1 MRIIHIINSLESGGA
16 EKLVLDTLP
25 LYNKKGVKVDLLVLN
40 GVDYP
45 FMKALK
51 ASACCSIFSLGF
63 RSRYNPIHIFKI
75 IPFLKSYDVAHVH
88 LFPAQ
93 YWVVLAKLVSGSKI
107 KLVYTEHSTSSRRV
121 RSRIFKNIDPFFY
134 KHYQKI
140 VCITEEV
147 CDVVKKQTGLMD
159 LNIEVI
165 NNGVSINTFKNSI
178 ATDKNDFFPNSEV
191 GLKTIIQ
198 VSSFKEPKDQ
208 ATLIRSLSY
217 LPNNVKLLLVGEGI
231 LQQQCKELAIELKVD
246 DRVLFL
252 GIRTD
257 VPQLLKM
264 ADIVVLSSN
273 YEGFSLASIEGMA
286 SGKPLIASD
295 VDCLTTI
302 VKNAGILFKPGDA
315 KELSSYIDKLCTNNI
330 YYQDVASQCKQRAEQ
345 YDIKFMVDKHIELYS
360 GLYKL

>member
-1 MRIIHIINSLESGGA
+1 MRIVHIINSLESGGA

-25 LYNKKGVKVDLLVLN
+25 LYNKRGVKVDLLVLN

-75 IPFLKSYDVAHVH
+75 IPFLKNYDVAHVH

-107 KLVYTEHSTSSRRV
+107 KLVYTEHSTSSGRV
-121 RSRIFKNIDPFFY
+121 RSRIFKGIDPFFY
-134 KHYQKI
+134 RQYQKI
-140 VCITEEV
+140 VCITETV
-147 CDVVKKQTGLMD
+147 GDVVKKHTGLSD
-159 LNIEVI
+159 SNIEVI
-165 NNGVSINTFKNSI
+165 NNGVPIDTFKNSI
-178 ATDKNDFFPNSEV
+178 PRDRFDFFPNANSDV
-191 GLKTIIQ
+191 KIIIQ

-208 ATLIRSLSY
+208 ATLIRAMSY
-217 LPNNVKLLLVGEGI
+217 LSSDVKLLLVGEGI
-231 LQQQCKELAIELKVD
+231 LQQQCKELAKELKVD

-252 GIRTD
+252 GIRID
-257 VPQLLKM
+257 VPELVKM

-286 SGKPLIASD
+286 SGKPLIASN

-302 VKNAGILFKPGDA
+302 VKDAGILFKPGDA
-315 KELSSYIDKLCTNNI
+315 KELSSYIDKLFTNNI
-330 YYQDVASQCKQRAEQ
+330 YYQDVANRCQQRAEQ
-345 YDIKFMVDKHIELYS
+345 YDIKFMVDQHIELYT